1 MLAERSELKLEPLRR
16 DQIGSTGSE
25 SALASEYQF
34 SPIPKVT
41 LDRNGCIC
49 RMNTA
54 AADLLKGELSPLFK
68 VPFIAFTEKSY
79 CHVFL
84 DLSTCLRF
92 RRKSCAQLILANRT
106 RATGSVE
113 LQTGSLKRR
122 RVMGPSIAAPGKSI
136 SGCAL
141 RAIVARCGSK
151 MMVMDF
157 RRTKTR
163 WSWAANDGVSC
174 GSDKGTLNID
184 SRSGIGTVVTCSFPI
199 LAEK

>member
-84 DLSTCLRF
+84 DHLSTCLRF
-92 RRKSCAQLILANRT
+92 RRKSCAQLVLANRT

-122 RVMGPSIAAPGKSI
+122 RVMGPSNSRARKIDIGLRLEGD
-136 SGCAL
+136 SGAL
-141 RAIVARCGSK
+141 RIEDDGDGFSADK
-151 MMVMDF
+151 NQMVLGCE
-157 RRTKTR
+157 R
-163 WSWAANDGVSC
+163 WSIV
-174 GSDKGTLNID
+174 
-184 SRSGIGTVVTCSFPI
+184 RQ
-199 LAEK
+199 

>member
-34 SPIPKVT
+34 SPIPKVS

-68 VPFIAFTEKSY
+68 VPFIAFAEKSY

-84 DLSTCLRF
+84 DHLSTCLRF
-92 RRKSCAQLILANRT
+92 RRKSCAQLVLANHT

-122 RVMGPSIAAPGKSI
+122 RVMRPSIAAPGKSI
-136 SGCAL
+136 SSCAL

-157 RRTKTR
+157 RRTKNQMVLGCER
-163 WSWAANDGVSC
+163 WSIV
-174 GSDKGTLNID
+174 
-184 SRSGIGTVVTCSFPI
+184 RQ
-199 LAEK
+199 